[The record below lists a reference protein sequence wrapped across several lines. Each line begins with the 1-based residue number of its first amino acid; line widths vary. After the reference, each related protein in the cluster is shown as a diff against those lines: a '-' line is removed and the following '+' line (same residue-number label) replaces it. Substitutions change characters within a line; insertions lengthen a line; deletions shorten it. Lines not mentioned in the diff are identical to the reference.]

1 MKTPIA
7 DGNVKPKRRHLI
19 AAGLVALMLV
29 PAAGGLWQQHRLTN
43 PQREHAMTELTSRM
57 KTVCFGRY
65 LVDIPAEAEFSIGT
79 AYSDSNKI
87 ERIPKFADDRAYRE
101 HLKEREQHLRAAK
114 HDTEGS
120 LLRSVVQMNGG
131 QHTAFV
137 SRPNDHTH
145 RLSLV
150 ETFVNLKSN
159 AYHVSY
165 TTAEEYLTI
174 TIQEIERIAR
184 SLKNH
189 DGTIPAAPGACI
201 DSGLLELTPTEVE
214 TFSAGAH
221 MSSLS
226 WSISFSTETSGPRE
240 PGATLHD
247 RVDRAIEM
255 AGAGSGIRKL
265 RRANVAADGRSGQEY
280 VGIYPGEQGVEIFDA
295 KLEVYG
301 SGKPQQATIKMHMEA
316 GRVVKPDPS
325 DPRKFLTQDEALA
338 LWDAVVKSVRLRS
351 GAF

>member
-1 MKTPIA
+1 MKPLVA
-7 DGNVKPKRRHLI
+7 GDEAKLRRKRII
-19 AAGLVALMLV
+19 AAGLGALVLV
-29 PAAGGLWQQHRLTN
+29 TAAAGLWREQRLTN

-65 LVDIPAEAEFSIGT
+65 LVDIPAEAEYSIGD

-87 ERIPKFADDRAYRE
+87 ERIPKFADDGAYRE
-101 HLKEREQHLRAAK
+101 HLKEREQRLRSTK

-120 LLRSVVQMNGG
+120 LLRSVVQLNGG

-137 SRPNDHTH
+137 SRTDADDR

-150 ETFVNLKSN
+150 ETFVSSKSN
-159 AYHVSY
+159 AYRVSY
-165 TTAEEYLTI
+165 TTSEKYLSS
-174 TIQEIERIAR
+174 TIQEVERIAR
-184 SLKNH
+184 SLK
-189 DGTIPAAPGACI
+189 DRDVTTPSAPGACI
-201 DSGLLELTPTEVE
+201 ADGVLELAPMETEA
-214 TFSAGAH
+214 FNAGAR
-221 MSSLS
+221 MTSLS